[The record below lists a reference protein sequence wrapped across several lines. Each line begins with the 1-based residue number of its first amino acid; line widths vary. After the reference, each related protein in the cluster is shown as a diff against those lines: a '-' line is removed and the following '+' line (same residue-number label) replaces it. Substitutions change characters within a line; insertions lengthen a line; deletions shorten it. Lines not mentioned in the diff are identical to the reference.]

1 MLAPTRAPSSPSKQ
15 RLAPEDPGA
24 GRASDCQ
31 PEGEAT
37 LNPLSGPVAVL
48 LVTADHAFARH
59 LGQGL
64 ADSAE
69 IALTIGHPPD
79 VRTRLDQ
86 LAAQASAQVVVA
98 DAALLAT
105 GAIDPSVHEA
115 HAHGH
120 ELVLLFPQVTDTSF
134 DEVQRS
140 HARGCI
146 EPGLPLPVFVHAMRA
161 VAQGELWLP
170 RWMLEIVYEQAL
182 AGGLAAPRT
191 HPGSVSPRR
200 ELTPREVE
208 VLQLVKAGLTN
219 KEVARQLDITAST
232 VKKHLHSALAKRGLF
247 RRRQA
252 FAADE

>member
-1 MLAPTRAPSSPSKQ
+1 MRNPLHRPSIPPAQ
-15 RLAPEDPGA
+15 RLAPDDSSAGNAPGWK
-24 GRASDCQ
+24 
-31 PEGEAT
+31 PEGETT
-37 LNPLSGPVAVL
+37 LAPLAGPIAVL
-48 LVTADHAFARH
+48 LVSADHALARR
-59 LGQGL
+59 LRQGL
-64 ADSAE
+64 AGSAE
-69 IALTIGHPPD
+69 IALTVGHPPD

-86 LAAQASAQVVVA
+86 LAAQADAQVVVA

-105 GAIDPSVHEA
+105 GAIDPAVHDLPA
-115 HAHGH
+115 DGP
-120 ELVLLFPQVTDTSF
+120 ELVLLFPRVTDTAF
-134 DEVQRS
+134 DEVLRS
-140 HARGCI
+140 HARGCL
-146 EPGLPLPVFVHAMRA
+146 ETNVLLEVFVHAMRR

-182 AGGLAAPRT
+182 AGVLAGPRT
-191 HPGSVSPRR
+191 LPGNLSHRR

-219 KEVARQLDITAST
+219 KEVARQLDISSST